1 MDDGFVMQL
10 LTTVGFQLPILIVL
24 GAGLVLL
31 ATRRPGRART
41 LGLWGLSLLLLGGLC
56 GTVTSLLP
64 MWVIAQGGSFSSYAV
79 WYGILQAV
87 FTLLHAVAMLLM
99 VLALRLAL
107 PR

>member
-24 GAGLVLL
+24 GIGLVLL

-64 MWVIAQGGSFSSYAV
+64 MWVVAQGGSFSSYAV
-79 WYGILQAV
+79 WYGMLQAV
-87 FTLLHAVAMLLM
+87 FTLLHAVAMLLV
-99 VLALRLAL
+99 VLALRFAL